1 MRISDWSSDV
11 CSSDLHL
18 GGRGG
23 VERNARLLAQR
34 LDALDGAVDMGTGL
48 GMDGDDVG
56 PRLGEGIEEIVDGAD
71 HQMHVERLVRMRPK
85 RLQHRRADR
94 QIGHEIERKNVA
106 SEKSVSVRGIRSV
119 RRIILK
125 KK

>member
-1 MRISDWSSDV
+1 MRISDLSSDV
-11 CSSDLHL
+11 CSSDLPDRLDLAKLAGDEALPAKAGIDAHHQHQVDVFQYVIEHL

-56 PRLGEGIEEIVDGAD
+56 PRLGEGIEEIVDGD
-71 HQMHVERLVRMRPK
+71 RESTRLNSSP
-85 RLQHRRADR
+85 
-94 QIGHEIERKNVA
+94 
-106 SEKSVSVRGIRSV
+106 
-119 RRIILK
+119 
-125 KK
+125 